1 MLNKAS
7 VLQKKEDLSL
17 METSAARRQHFG
29 EAPSSGQTL
38 DLWLWWVTSDITEEN
53 RINGV

>member
-38 DLWLWWVTSDITEEN
+38 DLWLWWVTSDIREEN